1 MRSWQGPASA
11 VTGQVPALPFVVTS
25 PQTWQERIDV
35 LAHGE
40 VQPLVFATDVERRE
54 RVTVH
59 VVLVDPA
66 DDVGPSGHA
75 SHGPVFSVAFDEP
88 DQPDD
93 EQVRRMRQEAV
104 AQFTARLR
112 TLLSGPPA

>member
-1 MRSWQGPASA
+1 M
-11 VTGQVPALPFVVTS
+11 TS

-40 VQPLVFATDVERRE
+40 VQPLLFATDVERRE

-75 SHGPVFSVAFDEP
+75 SHGPVFSLEFEAPE
-88 DQPDD
+88 QPDD
-93 EQVRRMRQEAV
+93 EQVRLMRQEAIG
-104 AQFTARLR
+104 QFSARLR
-112 TLLSGPPA
+112 ALLSGPAA